1 MKYHTV
7 HEAKTNLSKLIEKA
21 CDGEEV
27 IIARGKNPVV
37 KLVPIA
43 GGRKVRVPGRFEG
56 QFSWTPDA
64 FDPLTED
71 EMRLLGFEFK

>member
-27 IIARGKNPVV
+27 IIARGKKPVV

-43 GGRKVRVPGRFEG
+43 SGLRERVPGGFEG
-56 QFSWTPDA
+56 KISWTPDA

-71 EMRLLGFEFK
+71 EMRELGFEF

>member
-7 HEAKTNLSKLIEKA
+7 HEAKTNLSKLIQKA

-27 IIARGKNPVV
+27 IIARGKKPVV
-37 KLVPIA
+37 KLVPVGA
-43 GGRKVRVPGRFEG
+43 AARKRVPGGFEG
-56 QFSWTPDA
+56 RISWTPDA

-71 EMRLLGFEFK
+71 EMRELGFE